1 MQPPEA
7 LSERKLLFLVGAV
20 QFVNVL
26 DFMMVMPLGP
36 DFARDLGIATSK
48 LGLVG
53 GTYTL
58 AASLAGVLGATIL
71 DRFDRRKALALSLL
85 GLSLG
90 TLMGGFA
97 TGFYA
102 LLVARAVAGAF
113 GGPATAV
120 SLAIVADVVPPER
133 RGRAMGAIMGAFSLA
148 SVLGVPAGLEL
159 ARLGTWKLPFYAVG
173 ALCLLVN
180 LAAFLL
186 MPPLRGHLEG
196 RRGPA
201 LGLAQLVTRPLVLMS
216 LSCTLV
222 AMIGNFALIPNLSA
236 YVQLNLGYPRDK
248 LGLLYLCGGAIT
260 FVTLRVAGFLA
271 DRIGPSR
278 TAAIGSALFVT
289 VLSLGFVW
297 PIAGLPVLP
306 MFVGFMVTGTFR
318 VVPMQALSSRVPLPH
333 ERARFMSAQS
343 AVQHLAS
350 AVGAMLA
357 SVMLSEAPD
366 GKLVG
371 IPRVALFTLCT
382 AVLLPVL
389 LFFVEG
395 RVKRRDATELASVA
409 ATHTA

>member
-1 MQPPEA
+1 
-7 LSERKLLFLVGAV
+7 
-20 QFVNVL
+20 
-26 DFMMVMPLGP
+26 
-36 DFARDLGIATSK
+36 
-48 LGLVG
+48 
-53 GTYTL
+53 
-58 AASLAGVLGATIL
+58 
-71 DRFDRRKALALSLL
+71 
-85 GLSLG
+85 
-90 TLMGGFA
+90 
-97 TGFYA
+97 
-102 LLVARAVAGAF
+102 
-113 GGPATAV
+113 
-120 SLAIVADVVPPER
+120 
-133 RGRAMGAIMGAFSLA
+133 
-148 SVLGVPAGLEL
+148 
-159 ARLGTWKLPFYAVG
+159 
-173 ALCLLVN
+173 
-180 LAAFLL
+180 
-186 MPPLRGHLEG
+186 
-196 RRGPA
+196 
-201 LGLAQLVTRPLVLMS
+201 MS